1 MQPTVFRVS
10 ISRWIGDGW
19 NLLLKDIGTFALIG
33 LFSFVFLHFPFLAG
47 PIWTAMAYAAVQF
60 LERGRVTLND
70 YFHGYRYFL
79 PAFLAS
85 VVIAIFATIGLIFL
99 IIPGLV
105 ILAMYQF
112 TFIFICQN
120 EQDFWEAM
128 RSSRRVVSQDS
139 FGFTMFMLVL
149 VLINVLGAL
158 FFYVGLVF
166 TLPLTANALVIA
178 HREIQGS
185 SNAALTPAP
194 LPTRPIIIE

>member
-1 MQPTVFRVS
+1 M
-10 ISRWIGDGW
+10 
-19 NLLLKDIGTFALIG
+19 LKDMGTFALIG
-33 LFSFVFLHFPFLAG
+33 LFSLVFLHFPFVAG
-47 PIWTAMAYAAVQF
+47 PVWTAMAYAAVQF

-70 YFHGYRYFL
+70 YFNGYRYFI

-85 VVIAIFATIGLIFL
+85 VLIAVFAAIGLIFL

-112 TFIFICQN
+112 TFTFICQG
-120 EQDFWEAM
+120 QDFWEAM
-128 RSSRRVVSQDS
+128 RSSRRVVSQDY

-149 VLINVLGAL
+149 VLVNFLGAL

-166 TLPLTANALVIA
+166 TLPLTACALVIA
-178 HREIQGS
+178 HREIQGT
-185 SNAALTPAP
+185 SNAVLTSAP